1 MTNTNSLS
9 YFWFNPVAYDQIAYN
24 TSLAAPEDFPT
35 PIPTFAL
42 DTNYIAGTQAPY
54 YP

>member
-1 MTNTNSLS
+1 
-9 YFWFNPVAYDQIAYN
+9 
-24 TSLAAPEDFPT
+24 LAAPEDFPT

-42 DTNYIAGTQAPY
+42 NTNYIAGTQAPY